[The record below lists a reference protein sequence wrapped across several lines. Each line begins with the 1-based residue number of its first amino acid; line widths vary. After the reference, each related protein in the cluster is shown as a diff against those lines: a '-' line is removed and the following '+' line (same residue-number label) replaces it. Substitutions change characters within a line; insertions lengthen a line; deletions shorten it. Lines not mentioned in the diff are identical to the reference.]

1 MIRRNP
7 LKKSAALALALAAGL
22 LVNGCYLRADGQDLE
37 RRLDQLNAR
46 QAQIEET
53 TETQSSELQLLVTEA
68 SGQVSAL
75 REALQ
80 EARGMLTRLNANLGT
95 EVEGLSQRV
104 AEIGGELEQLE
115 FALDELRVESG
126 ATDED
131 LQMQLDA
138 LLNE

>member
-1 MIRRNP
+1 MTRSYP
-7 LKKSAALALALAAGL
+7 SKALLLISLTFGL
-22 LVNGCYLRADGQDLE
+22 LLSGCYLRADGQDLE
-37 RRLDQLNAR
+37 RKIDQLTAR
-46 QAQIEET
+46 QGQIEET
-53 TETQSSELQLLVTEA
+53 TATQSSELQLLVTEA
-68 SGQVSAL
+68 SGQVAAL

-115 FALDELRVESG
+115 FALDELKTESS

-131 LQMQLDA
+131 LQMQIDA